1 MKEESKN
8 KKQLIAE
15 IEELKS
21 RLSELSLFSESIS
34 YEIRTPLNSIIGF
47 SGMLYKNESGEE
59 KKEMLYQIITNGR
72 SLLAIIDRLG
82 HCADNKGLTS
92 GDSED
97 GGTAGLLKHEGV
109 SAATEDTA
117 GADAVV
123 KPVEAV
129 EIEDG
134 AEKLTLLLAEDNPS
148 NAKLITRL
156 LKQFGHEVIVVE
168 NGLQAVEAVSR
179 FKFDA
184 VLMDIQM
191 PVMNGKDA
199 AVAIRRAGYAIAII
213 ALTAC
218 AVKEERDECLKAGMD
233 AFILK
238 PINIDEIEPLVRRVI
253 KDKKI
258 SGVSKYAGDNTIMRG
273 NSMTETVEQKA
284 QLKNF
289 NREKLDEIMG
299 GIEEIM
305 RESVELFLEGVTDN
319 IGDIQNAVKL
329 KDAQLTKKLVH
340 KLKGSALNACAD
352 KTSDLLAKMEYAADE
367 NDFEKLEDLF
377 ETLNDAI
384 NDFEREVKN
393 ARLY

>member
-21 RLSELSLFSESIS
+21 RLSELSLFCESVS

-47 SGMLYKNESGEE
+47 SGMLYKNEPSEE

-72 SLLAIIDRLG
+72 ALLAVIDRLG
-82 HCADNKGLTS
+82 PAGNKELTS
-92 GDSED
+92 GDAAPG
-97 GGTAGLLKHEGV
+97 GGTEKPADEAGPEPG
-109 SAATEDTA
+109 
-117 GADAVV
+117 G
-123 KPVEAV
+123 
-129 EIEDG
+129 
-134 AEKLTLLLAEDNPS
+134 EKLTLLLAEDNPS

-156 LKQFGHEVIVVE
+156 LKQFGHEIVVVE

-179 FKFDA
+179 FEFDA
-184 VLMDIQM
+184 VIMDIQM

-199 AVAIRRAGYAIAII
+199 AAAMRRAGHNVAIL

-218 AVKEERDECLKAGMD
+218 TGKEERDECLKAGMD

-238 PINIDEIEPLVRRVI
+238 PVNIDDIEPLIRRVVNY
-253 KDKKI
+253 KKKFAP
-258 SGVSKYAGDNTIMRG
+258 VEFAGQDIVTKENLTVDTADATDMTDN
-273 NSMTETVEQKA
+273 VLQKQ

-305 RESVELFLEGVTDN
+305 RESIELFLEGVTDEIGN
-319 IGDIQNAVKL
+319 IQKAINS
-329 KDAQLTKKLVH
+329 KDFQLTKKLAH

-352 KTSDLLAKMEYAADE
+352 NTSDILARMELAADE
-367 NDFEKLEDLF
+367 NNFEKLGDLF

-384 NDFEREVKN
+384 DDFEIEVKN
-393 ARLY
+393 AGLY